1 MALFKKTIGKK
12 ATPRTKTAKTVTA
25 KADASSSYNAE
36 VLVRPHVTEKAAILA
51 EKGTYVF
58 EIAPDAN
65 KQEVARA
72 VQGVYGVTPLRVN
85 IVNLPR
91 TNVFVR
97 GKRGVKKGVRK
108 ALVTLALGDK
118 IELI

>member
-1 MALFKKTIGKK
+1 MALFKKTIKEK
-12 ATPRTKTAKTVTA
+12 TAPRTKTVKSVAS
-25 KADASSSYNAE
+25 KAGTGFSYKAE
-36 VLVRPHVTEKAAILA
+36 VLVRPHVTEKSAILA

-58 EIAPDAN
+58 EIAPNAN

-72 VQGVYGVTPLRVN
+72 VQGIYGVTPQRVN

-97 GKRGVKKGVRK
+97 GKHGTKGGVRK
-108 ALVTLALGDK
+108 ALVTLATGNK
-118 IELI
+118 IEFI

>member
-1 MALFKKTIGKK
+1 MALFKKTTKGKS
-12 ATPRTKTAKTVTA
+12 APRTKTVKTTA
-25 KADASSSYNAE
+25 SKAGAGSSYKAE
-36 VLVRPHVTEKAAILA
+36 VLVRPHVTEKSAILA

-58 EIAPDAN
+58 EISPNAN

-72 VQGVYGVTPLRVN
+72 VQGIYGVTPQRVN

-97 GKRGVKKGVRK
+97 GKHGTKSGVRK
-108 ALVTLALGDK
+108 ALVTLATGDK
-118 IELI
+118 IEFI